1 MLALTQDP
9 VSSPKSSPILLAILH
24 EAKDGETRVAMT
36 PDVVK
41 QWVEKGVNVVVETGA
56 GAMASCTD
64 ESYKEAGATIAKTAK
79 EATSKAN
86 ILVALQM
93 PSAEVLD
100 LLPEGALVISFVW
113 GLAHPERITEF
124 TKRGLQ
130 ALSMDAIPR
139 TSRAQTMDALSSMS
153 NIAGYKSVLIAASTL
168 DRYLPMMMTAAG
180 TVPPAKALIVGA
192 GVAGLQAIATAKRLG
207 AVVEAYDIR
216 PVVKEQVQS
225 LGAKFVVIPLEEED
239 TESTGGYAK
248 ELSDRNKEIQRETL
262 AKHVAKSD
270 IVITTALIPGRP
282 APKLIFEDMVEA
294 MGEGAVIV
302 DLAAEQGGNCVYTK
316 ANETVVEHGVKI
328 VGPVN
333 LPATLGYHASQLY
346 AKNIHAL
353 LQLVIQEGAIHL
365 DMSDDIIEAALITA
379 EKPAESS
386 AVSPATDT
394 EKTSKTS

>member
-1 MLALTQDP
+1 
-9 VSSPKSSPILLAILH
+9 
-24 EAKDGETRVAMT
+24 MT

-41 QWVEKGVNVVVETGA
+41 QWVDKGVNVVVETGA

-79 EATSKAN
+79 EATAKAD
-86 ILVALQM
+86 ILVALHM
-93 PSAEVLD
+93 PEAEVLD
-100 LLPEGALVISFVW
+100 LLPKGALVISFVW
-113 GLAHPERITEF
+113 GLAHPERIKEF

-225 LGAKFVVIPLEEED
+225 LGAKFVEIPLEEED

-282 APKLIFEDMVEA
+282 APKLIFEDMVEG
-294 MGEGAVIV
+294 MSEGAVIV

-386 AVSPATDT
+386 TAESSTAAPSAESPDASPTADT
-394 EKTSKTS
+394 EKPSKTS